1 MNVLATCFNLL
12 KLFQCVKA
20 SVLRLSGQEHKAQDA
35 LNNSAH
41 ELIGLCASLMIKN
54 IFWIMLDPYINLA
67 NRSGGTL
74 PSAFGIGNRFPI
86 AVMDRSSRC
95 SGVVQSHLDKELMS
109 IDAAKL
115 LRSV

>member
-1 MNVLATCFNLL
+1 MIRRMNWT
-12 KLFQCVKA
+12 
-20 SVLRLSGQEHKAQDA
+20 LRI
-35 LNNSAH
+35 AH
-41 ELIGLCASLMIKN
+41 DQKDC
-54 IFWIMLDPYINLA
+54 
-67 NRSGGTL
+67 RSHQIPIYLQTAAGGTL

-115 LRSV
+115 LQSV